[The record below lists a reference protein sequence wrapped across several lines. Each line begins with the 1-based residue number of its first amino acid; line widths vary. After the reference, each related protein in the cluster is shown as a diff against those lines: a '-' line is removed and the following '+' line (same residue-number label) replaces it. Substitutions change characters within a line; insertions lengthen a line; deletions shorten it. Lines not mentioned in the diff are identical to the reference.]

1 MRSLPEAFLF
11 RKVKFAIGT
20 DKLTR
25 SVESERCIVTP
36 PRLRI
41 TNDRAADESDTNLA
55 CRITHGAMTRAGGRF
70 HLVIL
75 ADFASRRP
83 SIERNLRQYRKL
95 CPLGVRP
102 LQRVAQAANGIAVGE
117 HHPD

>member
-1 MRSLPEAFLF
+1 MTAR
-11 RKVKFAIGT
+11 
-20 DKLTR
+20 
-25 SVESERCIVTP
+25 
-36 PRLRI
+36 RLWI
-41 TNDRAADESDTNLA
+41 ANDRAADESNTNLA